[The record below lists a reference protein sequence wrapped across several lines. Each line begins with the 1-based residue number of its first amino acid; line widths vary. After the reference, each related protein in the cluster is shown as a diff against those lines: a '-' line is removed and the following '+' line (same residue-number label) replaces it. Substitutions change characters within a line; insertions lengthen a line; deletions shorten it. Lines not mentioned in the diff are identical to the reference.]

1 LATSSAEKVI
11 ADLGIGPTRGVIS
24 AQATVAAVQDERR
37 RLIAAFQDEQDQR
50 DKARQLVD
58 LVLPAVPAVPER
70 WEPAEG
76 ADASVATALAMARW
90 VERLVRTWDEIEAQ
104 RLARP
109 FLRQAGGSQQRP
121 LALVVA

>member
-1 LATSSAEKVI
+1 V
-11 ADLGIGPTRGVIS
+11 
-24 AQATVAAVQDERR
+24 
-37 RLIAAFQDEQDQR
+37 AAFQEEQDR
-50 DKARQLVD
+50 RGRARRLVD

-70 WEPAEG
+70 WEPVEG
-76 ADASVATALAMARW
+76 VDASVATALAMARW
-90 VERLVRTWDEIEAQ
+90 VERLARTWDELEAQ